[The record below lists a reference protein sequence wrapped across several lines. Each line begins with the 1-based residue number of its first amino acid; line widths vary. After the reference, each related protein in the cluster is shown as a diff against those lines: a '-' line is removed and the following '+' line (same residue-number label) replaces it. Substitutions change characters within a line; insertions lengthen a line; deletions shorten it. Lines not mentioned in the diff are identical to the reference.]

1 MKHFFFWNAPSIP
14 SNTLGTTWT
23 GTAWTRLLV
32 DWKVSLAA
40 AKQKKRQKTWPKRF
54 SVDTIKS
61 GWMRYHTLLGTKQ
74 ISSKMQF
81 WRWFSFPKVGYVC
94 FQEGMNLK
102 DFISRKKLG
111 VTPAPKIDIRDHLLQ
126 GVNLTLVFS
135 TLKSQNS
142 VIISHELRSIRIQK
156 QVKLIRQS
164 DRALWKESMEETTET
179 NKGKTTAA
187 AAVAAAT
194 TNNKQQT
201 SNNKQQTTTNTNN
214 KQQTTST
221 KQQAT
226 SNKQQTNQH
235 QQQHPV

>member
-1 MKHFFFWNAPSIP
+1 
-14 SNTLGTTWT
+14 
-23 GTAWTRLLV
+23 
-32 DWKVSLAA
+32 
-40 AKQKKRQKTWPKRF
+40 
-54 SVDTIKS
+54 
-61 GWMRYHTLLGTKQ
+61 
-74 ISSKMQF
+74 
-81 WRWFSFPKVGYVC
+81 
-94 FQEGMNLK
+94 MNLK

-194 TNNKQQT
+194 TNNKQPTTNNKQQQT
-201 SNNKQQTTTNTNN
+201 QTTNNKQQAPSNKQQTTN
-214 KQQTTST
+214 KSTSTTTSCLGRT
-221 KQQAT
+221 DLIII
-226 SNKQQTNQH
+226 
-235 QQQHPV
+235 

>member
-1 MKHFFFWNAPSIP
+1 MIFLSQGGIC
-14 SNTLGTTWT
+14 L
-23 GTAWTRLLV
+23 
-32 DWKVSLAA
+32 
-40 AKQKKRQKTWPKRF
+40 
-54 SVDTIKS
+54 
-61 GWMRYHTLLGTKQ
+61 
-74 ISSKMQF
+74 
-81 WRWFSFPKVGYVC
+81 FPGGY
-94 FQEGMNLK
+94 ELK

-111 VTPAPKIDIRDHLLQ
+111 VTPAPKIDTRDHLLQ

-142 VIISHELRSIRIQK
+142 VIISHESRSIRIQK

-187 AAVAAAT
+187 AAT
-194 TNNKQQT
+194 TNNKQPT
-201 SNNKQQTTTNTNN
+201 TNNKQQTTTNTNN

-226 SNKQQTNQH
+226 SNKQQATNKSTSTTTSCLGRTDLIII
-235 QQQHPV
+235 